1 MQKQHYSIFFDGRMK
16 IKIKKLATVQMG
28 YSFRSRLEAVEGGN
42 VSVIQ
47 MKDLL
52 DGNTVGCDDLVRIN
66 MEAMKD
72 HHLAQRGDLVFRSR
86 GHVTT
91 AAVLLEDPG
100 KAVVA
105 APLLRIRVTKPD
117 KILPEYLNWYISQR
131 DAQIF
136 LTSRAKGTVQKM
148 ISKQAI
154 EELEVALPSL
164 EKQKN
169 IVELAMLSAREQTLL
184 HTLADKR
191 EQYISTVLMQFAK
204 GE

>member
-1 MQKQHYSIFFDGRMK
+1 MK
-16 IKIKKLATVQMG
+16 MKIKKLATVQMG
-28 YSFRSRLEAVEGGN
+28 YSFRSRLEASEGGG
-42 VSVIQ
+42 VAVIQ

-52 DGNTVGCDDLVRIN
+52 DDNTVGCDGLVRIN

-117 KILPEYLNWYISQR
+117 KVLPEYLNWYISQR

-154 EELEVALPSL
+154 EDLEVALPSL

-169 IVELAMLSAREQTLL
+169 IVELATLIAREQTLL

-204 GE
+204 GTTESTEGHGK